1 MAPIASSSTVACVFP
16 YYLTLGNW
24 HTRLPFVFS
33 FIFAAASRILWPHR
47 FAGLQVQM
55 KILGT
60 IVLSVGAIL
69 GALLFVLLS
78 SCALSRYANGY
89 RPEYAVYALLAAAGT
104 TAAIWAIARLHRK

>member
-1 MAPIASSSTVACVFP
+1 
-16 YYLTLGNW
+16 
-24 HTRLPFVFS
+24 
-33 FIFAAASRILWPHR
+33 
-47 FAGLQVQM
+47 M

-89 RPEYAVYALLAAAGT
+89 N
-104 TAAIWAIARLHRK
+104 